1 MSEGD
6 RAEIGKS
13 LECFDRVECVV
24 SYLPETWVAVIFGG
38 EIVEV
43 SKVSE

>member
-1 MSEGD
+1 MRCRCGLSEVD

-24 SYLPETWVAVIFGG
+24 SYLPERAR
-38 EIVEV
+38 
-43 SKVSE
+43 